1 MKKQET
7 IKILTKM
14 FESKYLQKKQLE
26 KELKELD
33 KAIKLLEK
41 E

>member
-1 MKKQET
+1 MKKQEI

-26 KELKELD
+26 KELKQLD
-33 KAIKLLEK
+33 KAIKLLE
-41 E
+41 EE